1 MAHNTYGGGSYR
13 KLPSGNW
20 HVQLFDGYRD
30 DGKRNIICMTAKT
43 KRELQE
49 KVTDYWEHWST
60 RVLRPS
66 SRMPFSKWADCWYRG
81 YRTQVQPST
90 YAGYGYTLEHLKS
103 YFGERPL
110 CDIRPLDVVQFHND
124 LAAAGRSRSY
134 ILKDRMLL
142 IEIFDAAVTNEL
154 MPGNPARKAK
164 MPRVIP
170 TLETIS
176 EFQSGK
182 DAFSEAEIQLLR
194 EHLPENM
201 VGQTILLMISTGLS
215 PQEMLALQPSD
226 IAPDG
231 SSLSVS
237 KAIQTVHGVPV
248 LGPPKNLRSVRTVP
262 IPQNCRKYAL
272 YLREHSGKPYV
283 WTSTREN
290 GLFSVDSFRR
300 LYYKALAEVPG
311 VRPLSPHCCR
321 HTYVS
326 TLERLGVPMEQI
338 ARLAGHSKI
347 QTTNIYLHTTFET
360 LAEAVSVLNQNA

>member
-1 MAHNTYGGGSYR
+1 MARSTYGGGSYR

-20 HVQLFDGYRD
+20 HVQIFDGYRD
-30 DGKRNIICMTAKT
+30 DGKKNIVCMTAKT

-49 KVTDYWEHWST
+49 KVVDYWEHWST

-66 SRMPFSKWADCWYRG
+66 SRMPFSKWADHWYRD

-103 YFGERPL
+103 YFGDRPL
-110 CDIRPLDVVQFHND
+110 CDIRPLDVVKFHND
-124 LAAAGRSRSY
+124 LVAAGRSKSY
-134 ILKDRMLL
+134 IMKDRMLL
-142 IEIFDAAVTNEL
+142 IEIFDAAVSNEL

-164 MPRVIP
+164 LPRIIP
-170 TLETIS
+170 TLETIQ

-182 DAFSEAEIQLLR
+182 DAFSEEEIRLLR

-201 VGQTILLMISTGLS
+201 VGQTILLMIGTGLRT
-215 PQEMLALQPSD
+215 QEMLALLPED

-237 KAIQTVHGVPV
+237 KAIQSVHGVPV

-262 IPQNCRKYAL
+262 IPKNCRKYAL
-272 YLREHSGKPYV
+272 YLREHSGKPYI
-283 WTSTREN
+283 WTSRREN
-290 GLFSVDSFRR
+290 GLFSVGSFRR

-311 VRPLSPHCCR
+311 VRALSPHCCR

-326 TLERLGVPMEQI
+326 TLERHGVPMEQI
-338 ARLAGHSKI
+338 ARLAGHSRL
-347 QTTNIYLHTTFET
+347 TTTDGYLHIDQAT
-360 LAEAVSVLNQNA
+360 LASAVSILNEEL